1 MQSTCLIIDS
11 SRKREWV
18 GMRTKVHEAIVDTIQ
33 VLIEYNNMLQNK
45 AILVSVRMTDNKEI
59 QNINRDYRGKDI
71 PTNVLSFQTIDW
83 KNQEEI
89 ELLPIELL
97 SINRNTAI
105 YSISGKVYKRVK
117 MSDIS
122 DKRFI
127 VNIGDIMLSY
137 DKALSEAKAQGKD
150 FHQYLRFITVHGILH
165 LFGYDHEFEND
176 EEEMM
181 MMERMVMEKN
191 N

>member
-11 SRKREWV
+11 SSTREWV

-33 VLIEYNNMLQNK
+33 VVMDYNNMLQNK

-59 QNINRDYRGKDI
+59 QNINRDYRAKDI

-83 KNQEEI
+83 RSKEKI
-89 ELLPIELL
+89 DLLPMELL

-105 YSISGKVYKRVK
+105 YSISRKVYKRVK
-117 MSDIS
+117 MSDITE
-122 DKRFI
+122 KKFI
-127 VNIGDIMLSY
+127 LNIGDIVLSY
-137 DKALSEAKAQGKD
+137 DKVLSEAEAQGKD
-150 FHQYLRFITVHGILH
+150 FHQYLKFITVHGILH
-165 LFGYDHEFEND
+165 LLGYDHEFEDD

-181 MMERMVMEKN
+181 IMEKTVMEKN